1 RQPRFHRHGRDAGLD
16 RPGHGWIA
24 RRAATDAGAGLFHGP
39 LLRGDRDHHRLRRRH
54 GEGADVSRQGKAA
67 HCPALT
73 GRQPAAEFAMNHRNA
88 WDLIPWFVN
97 GSIADNERAGLQHH
111 VEGCAACREEIEA
124 QRMLLQ
130 TMRTPPQVESM
141 PHGSLQKLWQRI
153 DENPAPAQ
161 EEAPVARSPQA
172 FRWLAAAVI
181 VQALLL
187 GVLATVMLRSPRSD
201 ADAAYRTVSTA
212 VVEPGP
218 ASVRAV
224 FSPDMTLGELQA
236 LLERAHLRIVN
247 GPSADGV
254 YTLAT

>member
-1 RQPRFHRHGRDAGLD
+1 
-16 RPGHGWIA
+16 
-24 RRAATDAGAGLFHGP
+24 
-39 LLRGDRDHHRLRRRH
+39 
-54 GEGADVSRQGKAA
+54 
-67 HCPALT
+67 
-73 GRQPAAEFAMNHRNA
+73 MNHRHA
-88 WDLIPWFVN
+88 WDLIPWYVN

-111 VEGCAACREEIEA
+111 VERCTACREEIEA

-153 DENPAPAQ
+153 DENPEPEREAAPA
-161 EEAPVARSPQA
+161 VARSPQA
-172 FRWLAAAVI
+172 LRWLAAAVI

-187 GVLATVMLRSPRSD
+187 GVLATIMLRSPRIDSGG
-201 ADAAYRTVSTA
+201 AYRTVSTTA
-212 VVEPGP
+212 VEPGP

-224 FSPDMTLGELQA
+224 FSPDMRLGELQA

-254 YTLAT
+254 YTLATATRGDDPKQALLTLRAHPAARFAEPIGH

>member
-1 RQPRFHRHGRDAGLD
+1 
-16 RPGHGWIA
+16 
-24 RRAATDAGAGLFHGP
+24 
-39 LLRGDRDHHRLRRRH
+39 
-54 GEGADVSRQGKAA
+54 
-67 HCPALT
+67 
-73 GRQPAAEFAMNHRNA
+73 MNHRNA

-124 QRMLLQ
+124 QRLLLQ

-254 YTLAT
+254 YTLATATRGDDPKQALLTLRAHPAARFAEPIGH